1 MSGIRFIGIRD
12 VRVRLVFWL
21 SVLSVSM
28 IALVF
33 SCTSQEADEPTATPS
48 LPDPTATSAPVMES
62 LEDDVDP
69 IQIGTLLPST
79 GDLGIFGPPMNTAID
94 LAFELVNEAGGV
106 NGAEIV
112 AVNRDS
118 GTSEQLATDAASAL
132 VNVDGV
138 NVIIG
143 ALSSGVTIAVAESVT
158 IPSGK
163 LLVSPASSSLA
174 ISTLS
179 DNDLVFRT
187 RVSDGVKGIVTARLA
202 RELGYD
208 TVATMYINNAY
219 GESYTGVFTEKFK
232 DFGGSVSVEVGH
244 ESGQASYLS
253 ELRKAADSGAEALI
267 VIAYPESAGVFL
279 REAVEGEFFDGYVFV
294 DVAKSQEL
302 FDSIGG
308 DSFDGSY
315 GTAPGAPNT
324 DARRDFLELYSTRTD
339 GDADSVLI
347 TEAFDAGV
355 LLALAIEKAD
365 SDDPEAIKSVIR
377 DVANPPG
384 VKVGPKDIARALELI
399 RAGEDVDYV
408 GAAGEQDIDENGDVE
423 NTIEIWQVIDGKI
436 GSTDIF
442 AGPNDPVNLDS
453 Q

>member
-1 MSGIRFIGIRD
+1 MSRLRFIS
-12 VRVRLVFWL
+12 VRGVYVRSVFWL
-21 SVLSVSM
+21 LILSASL
-28 IALVF
+28 IALVAG
-33 SCTSQEADEPTATPS
+33 CTSQEADEPTATPS
-48 LPDPTATSAPVMES
+48 LPDPTATSAPAVES
-62 LEDDVDP
+62 SGDDVDP

-106 NGAEIV
+106 NGAEIM

-163 LLVSPASSSLA
+163 LLISPASSSLA

-179 DNDLVFRT
+179 DDDLVFRT

-219 GESYTGVFTEKFK
+219 GESYTGVFTESFE
-232 DFGGSVSVEVGH
+232 DFGGSVSAEVGH

-302 FDSIGG
+302 FDTIGD

-324 DARRDFLELYSTRTD
+324 DSRMDFLELYSTRTD

-365 SDDPEAIKSVIR
+365 SDDPQAIKSVIR

-423 NTIEIWQVIDGKI
+423 NTIEIWQIIDGKI

-442 AGPNDPVNLDS
+442 AGPNDLVNLDG

>member
-1 MSGIRFIGIRD
+1 
-12 VRVRLVFWL
+12 
-21 SVLSVSM
+21 
-28 IALVF
+28 
-33 SCTSQEADEPTATPS
+33 
-48 LPDPTATSAPVMES
+48 MES
-62 LEDDVDP
+62 SDDDVDP

-132 VNVDGV
+132 VNMDGV

-143 ALSSGVTIAVAESVT
+143 ALSSGVKIAVAESVT

-179 DNDLVFRT
+179 DDDLVFRT
-187 RVSDGVKGIVTARLA
+187 RVSDGVKGIVTVRLA

-219 GESYTGVFTEKFK
+219 GESYTGVFTEKFE
-232 DFGGSVSVEVGH
+232 DFGGAVSAEVGY

-294 DVAKSQEL
+294 DVAKSQES
-302 FDSIGG
+302 FDTIGD

-315 GTAPGAPNT
+315 GTVPGAPNT
-324 DARRDFLELYSTRTD
+324 DARRDFLELYSTRT
-339 GDADSVLI
+339 
-347 TEAFDAGV
+347 E
-355 LLALAIEKAD
+355 
-365 SDDPEAIKSVIR
+365 
-377 DVANPPG
+377 
-384 VKVGPKDIARALELI
+384 
-399 RAGEDVDYV
+399 
-408 GAAGEQDIDENGDVE
+408 
-423 NTIEIWQVIDGKI
+423 W
-436 GSTDIF
+436 
-442 AGPNDPVNLDS
+442 
-453 Q
+453 